1 MLIGILEDDISQL
14 ELFSY
19 WLKLDG
25 HQVRPYSKGRPL
37 LAGFKYERLEA
48 LMLDWDVADVS
59 GMEVLRHVREVSSIP
74 VLFCTAR
81 RREVDIVQAL
91 RAGADYFV
99 AKPVG
104 RAELLARIHSITRHL
119 RERRPVVDVVQIY
132 EFQLDYRDHMIKRNG
147 RPIELS
153 PKEFELSVLF
163 LRNIGRGLSRE
174 HISRSLFPGL
184 SMKSRSLDT
193 HVAQIR
199 VKLGLHEG
207 NGWFLSALYRKGYRL
222 DRPRITTSHANEV
235 ARDRP
240 RKTVFT
246 LD

>member
-19 WLKLDG
+19 WLRLDG

-37 LAGFKYERLEA
+37 IAGFKYERLEA

-59 GMEVLRHVREVSSIP
+59 GLEVLQHVREVSSIP

-81 RREVDIVQAL
+81 KRETDIVQAL
-91 RAGADYFV
+91 RAGADDFV

-104 RAELLARIHSITRHL
+104 RAELLARIHAITRHL
-119 RERRPVVDVVQIY
+119 REQPRVVDVVRIH
-132 EFQLDYRDHMIKRNG
+132 EFQFDYRDHMIRRKG

-184 SMKSRSLDT
+184 SLKSRSLDT

-199 VKLGLHEG
+199 AKLGLHEG
-207 NGWFLSALYRKGYRL
+207 NGWCLSALYRKGYRL
-222 DRPRITTSHANEV
+222 DRPRIKTPNPNEG

-240 RKTVFT
+240 RKAVFT